1 MPERPRRGVDCGI
14 LSRGPRRSRR
24 LTRFFAFGK
33 QDKAMQSIVLPL
45 RLIAVLIALS
55 LSAGQAFATPE
66 EDVDR
71 IEDAR
76 YDAMIR
82 GDLTGLAAT
91 LADEFLYYQPSG
103 KTATKSIYIEQLASG
118 AVKIYKAQRYDVQI
132 HVYGEIA
139 TVMGSTRLDISFSG
153 DRREVDLR
161 YLNVWVLRD
170 GRWQLAARQSAF
182 KSK

>member
-1 MPERPRRGVDCGI
+1 MKPI
-14 LSRGPRRSRR
+14 AL
-24 LTRFFAFGK
+24 A
-33 QDKAMQSIVLPL
+33 L
-45 RLIAVLIALS
+45 RLIAVLIAL
-55 LSAGQAFATPE
+55 LLTARQAFATPE
-66 EDVDR
+66 EDIDR

-103 KTATKSIYIEQLASG
+103 KTATKSSYIELVASG
-118 AVKIYKAQRYDVQI
+118 AVTIYKAQRYDVKI
-132 HVYGEIA
+132 HVYGDVA
-139 TVMGSTRLDISFSG
+139 TVMGSARLDISVNG
-153 DRREVDLR
+153 DRRDVDLR

-170 GRWQLAARQSAF
+170 GRWQLAERQSAF